1 MWEEFLYSMEIQ
13 GLISMFG
20 LIIGLIFFNQMSV
33 SSLTI
38 EVFPY
43 LVLGLYLLYFS
54 FLGGTL
60 MQYFENY
67 EDSMRVFSLG
77 LFLNFIFGVLTL
89 KMGRDY
95 YGLGMI
101 FSSLITF
108 SYTIIKLRE
117 TLEELD
123 FKIFT
128 TGSLRSTIKKGWLD
142 KVLDIINDRK

>member
-1 MWEEFLYSMEIQ
+1 
-13 GLISMFG
+13 
-20 LIIGLIFFNQMSV
+20 
-33 SSLTI
+33 
-38 EVFPY
+38 
-43 LVLGLYLLYFS
+43 
-54 FLGGTL
+54 

-123 FKIFT
+123 FNIFT